1 MSNII
6 NNFYVPI
13 LKNKG
18 CWVNLRSDAKGARD
32 WRGYRKLSGVVGI
45 AGHHTV
51 THPTGNAGNEVE
63 VVRHIHMNG
72 RGWGGIG
79 YNFIISS
86 QEKNGYAIVYQ
97 IGDIGSVRAHT
108 PNSKSYR
115 GWNKNSGNWYLIGI
129 SVIGMNH
136 LVAPTDAQYRSYHEL
151 LKELI
156 YNENSRLPNLK
167 SWDDWQPHWK
177 FDATACYGRKL
188 DRSKVITPPSLIEQ
202 EDPIMIKELQAEIVV
217 LKKEVKELQAGMKEL
232 GTDLG
237 EQIEYG
243 TKLQI
248 AFGEYKKTMEE
259 EVKVLKDELAEESLA
274 KDKAEKERREYQ
286 TMYQNAVKNLSICKK
301 ENGKNWL
308 QKLLEIF
315 FPKKS

>member
-202 EDPIMIKELQAEIVV
+202 EDPIMIKELKAEIVV
-217 LKKEVKELQAGMKEL
+217 LKKSVETLGKNIVVLKENIIKWEQKYKDQALLLTKADEYRKYQGMYQDAVKLQA
-232 GTDLG
+232 
-237 EQIEYG
+237 I
-243 TKLQI
+243 
-248 AFGEYKKTMEE
+248 YKKEA
-259 EVKVLKDELAEESLA
+259 D
-274 KDKAEKERREYQ
+274 
-286 TMYQNAVKNLSICKK
+286 
-301 ENGKNWL
+301 KNWL
-308 QKLLEIF
+308 QKLLETLL
-315 FPKKS
+315 PKKKEEVKLKPVKTVT